1 MHSLHGR
8 DITKQDAH
16 VAGTPINLMKRTG
29 MVERRHMLISYLL
42 CLIIATGCYSSAE
55 TTRNDQAD
63 PDSDVVLADPSRTLA
78 DYLRGVSGVTV
89 TESGGNVTVNV
100 QGNLSYHSDTRPL
113 FVVDGVRYGYE
124 YSSVASAVPV
134 QNIRSVRVLKGS
146 DASSAYGQ
154 AGSNG
159 VIEIRMRNR
168 E

>member
-1 MHSLHGR
+1 MLHV
-8 DITKQDAH
+8 K
-16 VAGTPINLMKRTG
+16 TG
-29 MVERRHMLISYLL
+29 LLLLL
-42 CLIIATGCYSSAE
+42 CCVILGGCYASNEVLNGSQN
-55 TTRNDQAD
+55 T
-63 PDSDVVLADPSRTLA
+63 SDVDLADPSRTLA

-89 TESGGNVTVNV
+89 TESGGNVTINV
-100 QGNLSYHSDTRPL
+100 QGNLSYHTDTRPL

-146 DASSAYGQ
+146 DASSAYGL

-159 VIEIRMRNR
+159 VIEIRMRSR

>member
-1 MHSLHGR
+1 MMHL
-8 DITKQDAH
+8 K
-16 VAGTPINLMKRTG
+16 TG
-29 MVERRHMLISYLL
+29 ILLLL
-42 CLIIATGCYSSAE
+42 CCIILGGCYSSNE
-55 TTRNDQAD
+55 VLNGSHNT
-63 PDSDVVLADPSRTLA
+63 SDVELADPSRTLA

-89 TESGGNVTVNV
+89 TESGGNVTINI
-100 QGNLSYHSDTRPL
+100 QGNLSYETDTRPL

-146 DASSAYGQ
+146 DASSAYGL